1 MIALAPL
8 VPPGVGVGLIA
19 ALLSGVA
26 IAPPADRPL
35 RAETLAAAAS
45 VDRVVLEDGDWAGS
59 LAGGSEL
66 TITGTGLAAVT
77 GVRFGTAEAEVVD
90 LANGAITV
98 RVPHADD
105 WAAGSVAVI
114 VEHDRGSQQ
123 AGSWTYRVETAV
135 DRQLEYAFRH
145 WDDYNTAA
153 FGDFNVW
160 GGDCMN
166 FVSQTLLARGWSF
179 TEDWYNLAQE
189 DWADAFVHVPSFDAW
204 LAAHPEHGATR
215 YTLDEGRDLAKP
227 GDVVVFDWDGD
238 GSLDHAQV
246 VSSIYGEGAETRI
259 AMVGHNRDTTYRD
272 LDGALFEQGTHLA
285 KAWILSIP

>member
-19 ALLSGVA
+19 ALLGGVA
-26 IAPPADRPL
+26 IAPPADRGL
-35 RAETLAAAAS
+35 RAESPGAPPW
-45 VDRVVLEDGDWAGS
+45 VERVEQQTSEWVGS
-59 LAGGSEL
+59 LSGGAEL
-66 TITGTGLAAVT
+66 TLTGASLSAVSD
-77 GVRFGTAEAEVVD
+77 VRFGTAEAQIVERS
-90 LANGAITV
+90 NGALTV

-105 WAAGSVAVI
+105 WAAGEVAVI
-114 VEHDRGSQQ
+114 IEHDGGSRQ
-123 AGSWTYRVETAV
+123 AGSWTYRVETPV

-145 WDDYNTAA
+145 WDDYNTVA
-153 FGDFNVW
+153 FGDFNAW

-166 FVSQTLLARGWSF
+166 FVSQTLLARGWAF

-189 DWADAFVHVPSFDAW
+189 DWSDAFVHVPSFDAW
-204 LAAHPEHGATR
+204 LAAHPEYGAVRHTV
-215 YTLDEGRDLAKP
+215 DEGRELAKP

-246 VSSIYGEGAETRI
+246 VSSIHGEGAETRI

-272 LDGALFEQGTHLA
+272 LDGALFEQGTHRA
-285 KAWILSIP
+285 QAWIWSIP

>member
-19 ALLSGVA
+19 ALLGGVA

-35 RAETLAAAAS
+35 RAGALAAAAS
-45 VDRVVLEDGDWAGS
+45 LDRGALEAADWAGS
-59 LAGGSEL
+59 LAGGAEL
-66 TITGTGLAAVT
+66 TLTGASLTGVT
-77 GVRFGTAEAEVVD
+77 AVRFGSAEAD
-90 LANGAITV
+90 LLDVSNGELTL

-105 WAAGSVAVI
+105 WSAGTVPVI

-145 WDDYNTAA
+145 WDDYNTTH
-153 FGDFNVW
+153 FGDFNAW

-166 FVSQTLLARGWSF
+166 FVSQTLLARGWTF
-179 TEDWYNLAQE
+179 TEDWYNLAQQ
-189 DWADAFVHVPSFDAW
+189 DWSDAFVHVPSFDAW
-204 LAAHPEHGATR
+204 LAAHPEYGATR
-215 YTLDEGRDLAKP
+215 HGLDDGRELAKP
-227 GDVVVFDWDGD
+227 GDIVVFDWDGD

-246 VSSIYGEGAETRI
+246 VSSIHGEGSATRV

-272 LDGALFEQGTHLA
+272 LDGALVEQGTA
-285 KAWILSIP
+285 RAQAWIWSIP